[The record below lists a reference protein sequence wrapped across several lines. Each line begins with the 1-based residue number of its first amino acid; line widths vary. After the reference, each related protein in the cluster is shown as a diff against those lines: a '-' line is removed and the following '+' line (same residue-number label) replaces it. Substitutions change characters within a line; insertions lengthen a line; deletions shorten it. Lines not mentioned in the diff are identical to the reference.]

1 MKQIKDIFPII
12 LLLLSGLASCSTDE
26 LPDNNDKEKTPVG
39 SITSLQISVSDFK
52 GKVNT
57 RTSESGYQTSF
68 TGDDQIGVLAMVLG
82 FVQIVVGMAT
92 SVVKINMIHR
102 TILGNL

>member
-52 GKVNT
+52 GK
-57 RTSESGYQTSF
+57 S
-68 TGDDQIGVLAMVLG
+68 
-82 FVQIVVGMAT
+82 
-92 SVVKINMIHR
+92 IHVPVR
-102 TILGNL
+102 AAIKLLLPETIK